1 MGESGSVLN
10 VDDSRFSKEIL
21 GSNIPALV
29 DFWASWCRPC
39 LAIAPVIA
47 ELAKEYEGRI
57 KVAKLNVEE
66 NFQTPG
72 QYGVRG
78 IPTLILFKNGR
89 VFDQVVGAV
98 SKERLRGMLER
109 GLGST

>member
-1 MGESGSVLN
+1 MGESGSALD
-10 VDDSRFSKEIL
+10 VDDSGFSKEIL
-21 GSNIPALV
+21 ESNIPALV

-39 LAIAPVIA
+39 LVVAPVIE
-47 ELAKEYEGRI
+47 ELAKEYKGRI
-57 KVAKLNVEE
+57 KVAKLSVEE

-72 QYGVRG
+72 RYGVRG

-89 VFDQVVGAV
+89 VFDQIVGAV
-98 SKERLRGMLER
+98 SKEKLREILER